1 MNINKTSEN
10 ENAAGNNEGP
20 PQLNRGF
27 RFRVAMTIVF
37 FILAVVY
44 ILWLVKML

>member
-1 MNINKTSEN
+1 MDN
-10 ENAAGNNEGP
+10 EKGSNGLPPAGEP
-20 PQLNRGF
+20 PRELSRGF

>member
-1 MNINKTSEN
+1 MNSEN
-10 ENAAGNNEGP
+10 SNKGNMANGNEGP